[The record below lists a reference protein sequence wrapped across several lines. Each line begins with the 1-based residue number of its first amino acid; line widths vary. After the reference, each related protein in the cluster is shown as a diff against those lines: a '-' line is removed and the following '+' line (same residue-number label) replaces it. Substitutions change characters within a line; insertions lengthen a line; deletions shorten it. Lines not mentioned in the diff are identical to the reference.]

1 MYYKGANM
9 LHTIRQLVN
18 DDEKWRN
25 ILRGLN
31 KDFYHQTVNTKQ
43 IEDYISEKA
52 NLDLSS
58 VFDQYLRTTEIPTF
72 TYTTEDEKLTY
83 RWENCVSHFDMKV
96 QVIINGKNVWL
107 APTTSWKTEMISD
120 KITSV
125 EVDEDFYVRSKDDS
139 E

>member
-1 MYYKGANM
+1 
-9 LHTIRQLVN
+9 
-18 DDEKWRN
+18 
-25 ILRGLN
+25 
-31 KDFYHQTVNTKQ
+31 
-43 IEDYISEKA
+43 
-52 NLDLSS
+52 
-58 VFDQYLRTTEIPTF
+58 
-72 TYTTEDEKLTY
+72 
-83 RWENCVSHFDMKV
+83 MKV